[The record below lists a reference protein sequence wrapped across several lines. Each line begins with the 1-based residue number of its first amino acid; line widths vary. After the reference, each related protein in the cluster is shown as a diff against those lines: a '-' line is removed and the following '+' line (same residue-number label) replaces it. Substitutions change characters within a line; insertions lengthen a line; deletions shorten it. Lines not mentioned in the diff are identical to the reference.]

1 MKLSNLTARFWV
13 ATALVL
19 GTLLLGLI
27 GPLIVRTDPNAV
39 IGGLYDPPSGSSI
52 GMWLGTD
59 NEGQSVMANLV
70 YGIRTSLWVGLV
82 AGAVATVVGV
92 VIGLVS
98 GYVGGLV
105 DDLLSGLTNIA
116 LAIRTLIVIILVS
129 VALQSRS
136 PTILALVI
144 GFTAWPWLARAVR
157 AQSSSVRT
165 REHIDVARLSGARST
180 SILMWD
186 VLPYLLSY
194 VVMAFV
200 LQVSAAILFEATL
213 SLLGL
218 GPSGSTS
225 LGIMLYWAIAWGSI
239 RTGAWWAFMPPT
251 IMLSVVSFSLLLLQS
266 SLDEVFNPRL
276 RRGKLAR
283 RKGAA
288 LKPTGSPLAAASPQA
303 GEAPA
308 LETPA
313 TAGIGSAPAGGGRR
327 G

>member
-1 MKLSNLTARFWV
+1 MKLSSFTSRFWV
-13 ATALVL
+13 AVALIAF
-19 GTLLLGLI
+19 TLLLGGI
-27 GPLIVRTDPNAV
+27 GPLIVNTDPNAV
-39 IGGLYDPPSGSSI
+39 IGGLYDPPQSSPI
-52 GMWLGTD
+52 NMWLGTD

-70 YGIRTSLWVGLV
+70 YGIRTSLLVGLV
-82 AGAVATVVGV
+82 AGIVATLVGV
-92 VIGLVS
+92 IIGLVS
-98 GYVGGLV
+98 GYVGGWV
-105 DDLLSGLTNIA
+105 DDVLSAITNIM
-116 LAIRTLIVIILVS
+116 LAIPTLIVIILVS
-129 VALQSRS
+129 VALQTRT

-157 AQSSSVRT
+157 AQSTSVRT
-165 REHIDVARLSGARST
+165 REHIDVAKLSGARSIT
-180 SILMWD
+180 ILAWD

-218 GPSGSTS
+218 GPSGSVS

-251 IMLSVVSFSLLLLQS
+251 IMLSIISFSLLLLQS

-276 RRGKLAR
+276 RRGKLR
-283 RKGAA
+283 RRRAA
-288 LKPTGSPLAAASPQA
+288 AEERADSQLAAASPQA

-308 LETPA
+308 LETPV
-313 TAGIGSAPAGGGRR
+313 TAGGGR
-327 G
+327 

>member
-1 MKLSNLTARFWV
+1 MKLSSFTSRFWV
-13 ATALVL
+13 AVALIAF
-19 GTLLLGLI
+19 TLLLGGI
-27 GPLIVRTDPNAV
+27 GPLIVNTDPNAV
-39 IGGLYDPPSGSSI
+39 IGGLYDPPQSSPI
-52 GMWLGTD
+52 NMWLGTD

-70 YGIRTSLWVGLV
+70 YGIRTSLLVGLV
-82 AGAVATVVGV
+82 AGIVATLVGV
-92 VIGLVS
+92 IIGLVS
-98 GYVGGLV
+98 GYVGGWV
-105 DDLLSGLTNIA
+105 DDVLSAITNIA
-116 LAIRTLIVIILVS
+116 LAIPTLIVIILVS
-129 VALQSRS
+129 VALQSRT

-157 AQSSSVRT
+157 AQSTSVRT
-165 REHIDVARLSGARST
+165 REHIDVAKLSGARSIT
-180 SILMWD
+180 ILAWD

-218 GPSGSTS
+218 GPSGSVS

-251 IMLSVVSFSLLLLQS
+251 IMLSIISFSLLLLQS

-276 RRGKLAR
+276 RRGKLR
-283 RKGAA
+283 RRRAA
-288 LKPTGSPLAAASPQA
+288 AEERADSQLAAASPQA

-308 LETPA
+308 LETPV
-313 TAGIGSAPAGGGRR
+313 TAGGGR
-327 G
+327 

>member
-1 MKLSNLTARFWV
+1 MKLSSFTSRFWV
-13 ATALVL
+13 AVALIAF
-19 GTLLLGLI
+19 TLLLGGI
-27 GPLIVRTDPNAV
+27 GPLIVNTDPNAV
-39 IGGLYDPPSGSSI
+39 IGGLYDPPQSSPI
-52 GMWLGTD
+52 NMWLGTD

-70 YGIRTSLWVGLV
+70 YGIRTSLLVGLV
-82 AGAVATVVGV
+82 AGIVATLVGV
-92 VIGLVS
+92 IIGLVS
-98 GYVGGLV
+98 GYVGGWV
-105 DDLLSGLTNIA
+105 DDILSAITNIM
-116 LAIRTLIVIILVS
+116 LAIPTLIVIILVS
-129 VALQSRS
+129 VALQTRT

-157 AQSSSVRT
+157 AQSTSVRT
-165 REHIDVARLSGARST
+165 REHIDVAKLSGARSIT
-180 SILMWD
+180 ILAWD

-218 GPSGSTS
+218 GPSGSVS

-251 IMLSVVSFSLLLLQS
+251 IMLSIISFSLLLLQS

-276 RRGKLAR
+276 RRGKLR
-283 RKGAA
+283 RRRAA
-288 LKPTGSPLAAASPQA
+288 AEERADSQLAAASPQA

-308 LETPA
+308 LETPV
-313 TAGIGSAPAGGGRR
+313 TAGGGR
-327 G
+327 

>member
-1 MKLSNLTARFWV
+1 MKLSSLTPRFWV
-13 ATALVL
+13 ATALIL

-27 GPLIVRTDPNAV
+27 GPFIVRTDPNQV
-39 IGGLYDPPSGSSI
+39 IGGLYDRPNGSSI

-59 NEGQSVMANLV
+59 NEGQSVLANLV

-82 AGAVATVVGV
+82 AGAVATLVGV
-92 VIGLVS
+92 IVGLIS

-116 LAIRTLIVIILVS
+116 LAIPTLIVIILVS

-136 PTILALVI
+136 PTILALLI

-165 REHIDVARLSGARST
+165 REHIDVARLSGARSA
-180 SILMWD
+180 SILVWD

-239 RTGAWWAFMPPT
+239 RTGSWWAFLPPT
-251 IMLSVVSFSLLLLQS
+251 IMLSIVSFSLLLLQS

-276 RRGKLAR
+276 RRGKLSR
-283 RKGAA
+283 RKGTP
-288 LKPTGSPLAAASPQA
+288 LEPTGSPLAAASPQA

>member
-1 MKLSNLTARFWV
+1 MKLSSFTSRFWV
-13 ATALVL
+13 AVALIAF
-19 GTLLLGLI
+19 TLLLGGI
-27 GPLIVRTDPNAV
+27 GPLIVNTDPNAV
-39 IGGLYDPPSGSSI
+39 IGGLYDPPQSSPI
-52 GMWLGTD
+52 NMWLGTD

-70 YGIRTSLWVGLV
+70 YGIRTSLLVGLV
-82 AGAVATVVGV
+82 AGIVATLVGV
-92 VIGLVS
+92 IIGLVS
-98 GYVGGLV
+98 GYVGGWV
-105 DDLLSGLTNIA
+105 DDILSAITNIM
-116 LAIRTLIVIILVS
+116 LAIPTLIVIILVS
-129 VALQSRS
+129 VALQSRT

-157 AQSSSVRT
+157 AQSTSVRT
-165 REHIDVARLSGARST
+165 REHIDVAKLSGARSIT
-180 SILMWD
+180 ILAWD

-218 GPSGSTS
+218 GPSGSVS

-251 IMLSVVSFSLLLLQS
+251 IMLSIISFSLLLLQS

-276 RRGKLAR
+276 RRGKLR
-283 RKGAA
+283 RRRAA
-288 LKPTGSPLAAASPQA
+288 AEERADSQLAAASPQA

-308 LETPA
+308 LETPV
-313 TAGIGSAPAGGGRR
+313 TAGGGR
-327 G
+327 